1 MYLSQPSTHW
11 LSESKIHVPIQT
23 KSNIRHKQQSVS
35 MSFIKGVIL
44 SEPHFKVFV
53 FSFLVLIIA
62 YA

>member
-1 MYLSQPSTHW
+1 
-11 LSESKIHVPIQT
+11 
-23 KSNIRHKQQSVS
+23 

-44 SEPHFKVFV
+44 SEPLFKVFV